1 MRILIADD
9 DEIYRGLLCSTLSRW
24 GYQAVAVSD
33 GEQALAC
40 LSADGAPSLAVLDW
54 MMPGLSGPEVC
65 KRLRAAPGP
74 RYTYLLLL
82 TARAKM
88 EEVVEG
94 LEAGADDYLTKP
106 FQASELRARLR
117 TAVRILELQEK
128 LLDSRRELEELATHD
143 PLTQL
148 WNRRAI
154 LERLAREWSRALRE
168 KKSLGVLLADVDR
181 FKEVNDRHGHL
192 AGDQVLCEVA
202 RRMTAAL
209 RPYDLL
215 GRFGGEEF
223 LVGLSTDA
231 PESVCHVAERLREA
245 VAASP
250 FSAEGLE
257 FPLSVSIGL
266 AVAPADPAAAPE
278 LLIHAADGA
287 LYRAKQEGRNRV
299 CCASSAPELHA
310 SSPALA
316 RSTGSSRS

>member
-1 MRILIADD
+1 MRVLIADD
-9 DEIYRGLLCSTLSRW
+9 DEIYRGLLCSTLPRW
-24 GYQAVAVSD
+24 GYQVLAVSD
-33 GEQALAC
+33 GEQALA
-40 LSADGAPSLAVLDW
+40 SLAADSAPTLAILDW

-65 KRLRAAPGP
+65 KRLRAVPGP
-74 RYTYLLLL
+74 RYTYILLL

-106 FQASELRARLR
+106 FEASELRARLR
-117 TAVRILELQEK
+117 TAARILELQER
-128 LLDSRRELEELATHD
+128 LLESRRELEVLATHD

-154 LERLAREWSRALRE
+154 LERLSREWARSLRE
-168 KKSLGVLLADVDR
+168 NKSVAVLLADVDR

-192 AGDQVLCEVA
+192 VGDLVLCEVA

-223 LVGLSTDA
+223 LVALSTDA
-231 PESVCHVAERLREA
+231 PESVGRVAERLREA
-245 VAASP
+245 IAASP

-257 FPLSVSIGL
+257 FPLSVSIGM
-266 AVAPADPAAAPE
+266 AVAPAEPAASPE
-278 LLIHAADGA
+278 LLIHSADRA
-287 LYRAKQEGRNRV
+287 LYRAKGEGRNRV
-299 CCASSAPELHA
+299 CICSSVPGDPVPAAVPAP
-310 SSPALA
+310 SG
-316 RSTGSSRS
+316 RSSRS